1 MMRAALPAALV
12 LALLSLAA
20 AVPAIPQEAEDL
32 IDEIKLH
39 SGSHEA
45 FVAWKSQ
52 HGKNYEGTEHDSR
65 FSVFKANVDFINE
78 HNRLYEEG
86 KETFYMAVNA
96 FADLTAEEF
105 KKTRLGYNPELKPV
119 RSSGPGGHGSKCT
132 HRNNETAPPKHVD
145 WRTKGAVSEV
155 KNQGQCG
162 SCWSFSTTGAVEGS
176 WKVSGHPLVSLSEE
190 ELVQCDTR
198 SDQGCNGGL
207 MDNAYEWIINNGGIT
222 SETVYPYISGNGTTG
237 ICNQV
242 HLRSSVAKIS
252 DWCDLN
258 KGDEHDLE
266 LALAQQPIAVA
277 IEADQTSFQFYH
289 GGVLPAIKCGTKLD
303 HGVLAVGYGYSR
315 RHKMHYWI
323 VKNSW
328 GATWG
333 RKGYILLEKDPKARK
348 GHKVPK
354 HSTCGIANAASYP
367 VV

>member
-1 MMRAALPAALV
+1 MGAAKVAAIVVVACGLIGLV
-12 LALLSLAA
+12 V
-20 AVPAIPQEAEDL
+20 AVPAIPHEHEDL
-32 IDEIKLH
+32 VDEIKLH
-39 SGSHEA
+39 DGSHDA
-45 FVAWKSQ
+45 FLSWKQ
-52 HGKNYEGTEHDSR
+52 QYAKGYEGKEHNHR
-65 FSVFKANVDFINE
+65 FAVFKSNVDMINA
-78 HNRLYEEG
+78 HNKLYEEG

-105 KKTRLGYNPELKPV
+105 KKTKLGYNPELKPV
-119 RSSGPGGHGSKCT
+119 GGPLKHGKNCT
-132 HRNNETAPPKHVD
+132 HRSNADPPKHVD

-162 SCWSFSTTGAVEGS
+162 SCWSFSTTGAVEGA
-176 WKVSGHPLVSLSEE
+176 WKLSGHPLVSLSEE

-207 MDNAYEWIINNGGIT
+207 MDNAYEWIINNGGIA

-237 ICNQV
+237 ICQQV
-242 HLRSSVAKIS
+242 HLRTKMAAIS

-266 LALAQQPIAVA
+266 LALAQQPVAVA
-277 IEADQTSFQFYH
+277 IEADQTAFQFYH
-289 GGVLPAIKCGTKLD
+289 GGVLSAIKCGVKLD
-303 HGVLAVGYGYSR
+303 HGVLAVGYGYSH

-328 GATWG
+328 GPGWG

-348 GHKVPK
+348 HHKVPK